1 MPTAS
6 PGRARTQA
14 LPAKPFSLVD
24 FIAGHVADR
33 SSNRDST
40 NIGLAEAHAVGEAN
54 KREAKFSTRA
64 MRGHCIPL
72 ERAES
77 GGINTSN
84 LADGGALVTGSV
96 SLAAALQPV
105 LQVERLGAR
114 RVTLGSGDLLVS
126 APAIAGGGWVSEDA
140 DSIAETALFGAA
152 MREPKEAAARLK
164 LSRRL
169 FNQSAISEQEFRLM
183 LQRTVS
189 ETIEKGILAGT
200 GSNGQPMG
208 LANDA
213 KLNQETFTAASGS
226 LPSAARTAELVTEIL
241 QAGGDLESVQI
252 LLSAEDYADS
262 QQPSTASDTPLVSI
276 NDGRRRMA
284 GAPVAFSPYVPTG
297 NLIIADW
304 SRVAISYVGAPQL
317 VINPYTYA
325 ESGMLELTLFQM
337 VGYAVERRELLTV
350 AKLTA

>member
-1 MPTAS
+1 MANAS
-6 PGRARTQA
+6 PGRSRTQTP
-14 LPAKPFSLVD
+14 PAKPFSLVD

-33 SSNRDST
+33 SANRDSA
-40 NIGLAEAHAVGEAN
+40 NLGMQEAVAVGEAN
-54 KREAKFSTRA
+54 KFEAKFTDRV
-64 MRGHCIPL
+64 MRGHVIPL

-77 GGINTSN
+77 GGLTSGSF
-84 LADGGALVTGSV
+84 ADGGALVSGSIT
-96 SLAAALQPV
+96 LAAALQPL

-114 RVTLGSGDLLVS
+114 RVTLQGGDMLVS
-126 APAIAGGGWVSEDA
+126 APAIAGGGWLAEDG

-152 MREPKEAAARLK
+152 MRQPKEAAARLK

-169 FNQSAISEQEFRLM
+169 FNQSAISEQEFRQM
-183 LQRTVS
+183 LQRTVCATVES
-189 ETIEKGILAGT
+189 GILAGT

-208 LANDA
+208 LANDPQ
-213 KLNQETFTAASGS
+213 LNQATFTAASGS
-226 LPSAARTAELVTEIL
+226 LPTAARTAELVADIL
-241 QAGGDLESVQI
+241 ENGGDLEQVQI

-284 GAPVAFSPYVPTG
+284 GVPVAFSPYVPTG
-297 NLIIADW
+297 NVILADW
-304 SRVAISYVGAPQL
+304 SRIAVSYIGAPQL
-317 VINPYTYA
+317 IVNPYTYS

-337 VGYAVERRELLTV
+337 VSYAVERRELLTV

>member
-1 MPTAS
+1 
-6 PGRARTQA
+6 
-14 LPAKPFSLVD
+14 LVD

-33 SSNRDST
+33 SANRET
-40 NIGLAEAHAVGEAN
+40 ANIGLAEANAVGEAG
-54 KREAKFSTRA
+54 KREAKFTDRV

-77 GGINTSN
+77 GGVNTGS
-84 LADGGALVTGSV
+84 LADGGALVSGSV
-96 SLAAALQPV
+96 TLAAALQPV

-114 RVTLGSGDLLVS
+114 RVTLPSGDMLVS
-126 APAIAGGGWVSEDA
+126 APAVSGGGWVTEDG
-140 DSIAETALFGAA
+140 DSIADTALFGAA

-183 LQRTVS
+183 LQRTISATV
-189 ETIEKGILAGT
+189 EGGILAGS

-208 LANDA
+208 LVSDP
-213 KLNQETFTAASGS
+213 LLSQRTFTAAAGS
-226 LPSAARTAELVTEIL
+226 LPTAARTAELVAEIL
-241 QAGGDLESVQI
+241 QAGGDLEQVQI

-262 QQPSTASDTPLVSI
+262 QQASTASDTPLVSI

-284 GAPVAFSPYVPTG
+284 GVPVSFSPYVPTG
-297 NLIIADW
+297 NVILADW
-304 SRVAISYVGAPQL
+304 SRVAVSYVGAPQL
-317 VINPYTYA
+317 IINPYTYS

-337 VGYAVERRELLTV
+337 VGYAVERRGLLTV